1 MPRPRQISDEG
12 LELLGQVV
20 IARARIP
27 SDKELSI
34 RCRVSQSRIRQLL
47 HEIRERLKQNK
58 PIVSRP
64 TSALSD
70 AELDELA
77 LQVHSKT
84 FAGESR

>member
-34 RCRVSQSRIRQLL
+34 CCRVSQSRIRQLL

-70 AELDELA
+70 AELDALA